1 MIGAGLLTNAYDAR
15 SGMHTLLFLVAICSY
30 AVICGCTL
38 AKLQQESSAMET
50 RIDQKEQDLKQLE
63 NRQTVLMAERQKLL
77 SELDD
82 KQVTLNELYAGLD
95 RLRIENARLKVDNE
109 RQQREKQRA
118 EAEIQKF
125 QAEIS
130 RLNSDNRLP
139 DKVKRERIESLKK
152 QIKTYLQL
160 MLTQ

>member
-1 MIGAGLLTNAYDAR
+1 
-15 SGMHTLLFLVAICSY
+15 
-30 AVICGCTL
+30 
-38 AKLQQESSAMET
+38 
-50 RIDQKEQDLKQLE
+50 
-63 NRQTVLMAERQKLL
+63 
-77 SELDD
+77 
-82 KQVTLNELYAGLD
+82 LD

-109 RQQREKQRA
+109 RQQMEKQRA

-139 DKVKRERIESLKK
+139 DKAKKERIESLKK